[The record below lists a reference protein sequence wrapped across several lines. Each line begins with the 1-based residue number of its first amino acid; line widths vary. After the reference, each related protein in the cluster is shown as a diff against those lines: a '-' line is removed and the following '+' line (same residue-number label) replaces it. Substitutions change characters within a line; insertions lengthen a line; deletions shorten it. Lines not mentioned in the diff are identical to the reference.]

1 MHALRNQFINLNNNL
16 LCRMSNCTK
25 QQQSMK
31 QNNISSKVV
40 KQEHYHSAMH
50 KRCKYQID
58 IKLTA
63 IQKTRKSRHSHVQSI
78 RGIEHLWKQLEGINQ
93 KTKSKKQGI
102 DVKHRRSRKTLKHKT
117 RIMSGENYRRRN
129 IAKASSSSFS
139 KHPDKTL
146 Q

>member
-1 MHALRNQFINLNNNL
+1 MHALRNQFINLNNNP
-16 LCRMSNCTK
+16 LCGMSNCTK

-63 IQKTRKSRHSHVQSI
+63 I
-78 RGIEHLWKQLEGINQ
+78 
-93 KTKSKKQGI
+93 
-102 DVKHRRSRKTLKHKT
+102 
-117 RIMSGENYRRRN
+117 
-129 IAKASSSSFS
+129 
-139 KHPDKTL
+139 
-146 Q
+146 